1 MIEQIAES
9 IKEYFDTN
17 EVEIM
22 PPNKIKLLSCII
34 IEYTS
39 NDKIT
44 FTDTNDWY
52 DNVYETNLE
61 NLCNDIRKELWI

>member
-9 IKEYFDTN
+9 IKEYF
-17 EVEIM
+17 
-22 PPNKIKLLSCII
+22 
-34 IEYTS
+34 
-39 NDKIT
+39 
-44 FTDTNDWY
+44 DTNDWY